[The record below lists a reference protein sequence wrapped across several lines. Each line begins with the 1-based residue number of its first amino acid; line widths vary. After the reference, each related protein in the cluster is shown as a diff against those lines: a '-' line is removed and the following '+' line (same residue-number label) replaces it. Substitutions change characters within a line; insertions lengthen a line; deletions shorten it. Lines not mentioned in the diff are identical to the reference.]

1 MWPKD
6 KLEHGWSINYDFLNQ
21 VQSFITENESLSL
34 EDIEN
39 VLLATEKIEVL
50 KPSHNKQSTPL
61 CSCGAEASFWSCDK
75 CFDQY
80 VPHP

>member
-21 VQSFITENESLSL
+21 VQSFIPENESLSL

-50 KPSHNKQSTPL
+50 KPSHNKQSTPCNWCKGVHAML
-61 CSCGAEASFWSCDK
+61 NHSYCSNCGRDLR
-75 CFDQY
+75 
-80 VPHP
+80 